1 MYLPQLPVR
10 KQRYQKQTVSFRGLN
25 YGTGVTDG
33 QLEDSRNLSS
43 EQYPCMTPRRGRAN
57 EWDYS
62 NATAVYY
69 KDGLMVVDGTDLIF
83 DGEIVGAVSPGT
95 KHFAYANT
103 KIVIMPDMLVFDTST
118 KELRGLSAEYTTA
131 AGSATF
137 TDRELTA
144 LVGSFAEKVSGSGN
158 VGGNTTLGQNGPTF
172 MLSQPPFDAIYSS
185 VKVNESTGVFEL
197 GDSLTGDAALAQNV
211 NVGAAFK
218 ATGLGADGVKLY
230 GRITGK
236 TEFAGGAAYVWDT
249 YLAKYTLVS
258 ETEKTAYLYGQE
270 DDPRMNENLP
280 LDETSTTTNDATVS
294 LFYGFVPIM
303 DGNGNITGIYDKK
316 GFYRDISATPGT
328 YELTGLPNGAFVA
341 AYKFNRYGDKSYT
354 ICSDVYSSDGL
365 SVKTT
370 SHVSHYTKPNGV
382 EEYIYMLHFS
392 LYGYKA
398 TSATVAKGQALGN
411 AVIGS
416 EESAYP
422 TDGAKLDIWYTY
434 NGYYEATNYYGFDYN
449 LIEIAEVEGKMGFEA
464 VNFRAGDTVEIS
476 GCTTLEDNNIT
487 ATVREI
493 RDTDDGG
500 ETKSVLVF
508 DANTFQAGTE
518 AGAVTIRRKAPK
530 LSVICESDNRI
541 WGAEGNTI
549 YASALGDP
557 TNFYTYDGVDT
568 DSYAVAVSS
577 DGKFT
582 GGCGYGKSVL
592 FFKEDR
598 MIKILGDYPSQ
609 YTLYEYQVPGVKSG
623 SELSL
628 CNVNETIYYHGRE
641 GIYRYSGGSP
651 ELISD
656 VFGMHRYENAAAG
669 AAGDRYYISMHE
681 RGTGGEWGLWV
692 YDISRGLWVQED
704 GTEARCF
711 TKNGEK
717 LLYIDGGAQ
726 KLVCVNPEE
735 SDELIQ
741 WSGTLCRMDETV
753 HNRKCYSKLYLRG
766 ELLTDEAW
774 LQAEISCDG
783 EPFRKVY
790 TSRDK
795 RTKTLVIPI
804 LPTRCDS
811 FRVRLS
817 GEGPFIIRSLVRE
830 YSTGSEY

>member
-57 EWDYS
+57 EGDYS

-83 DGEIVGAVSPGT
+83 DGEIVGAVSPGM

-131 AGSATF
+131 AGGVTF

-144 LVGSFAEKVSGSGN
+144 RVGNFAEKVSGSGN
-158 VGGNTTLGQNGPTF
+158 VGGNATLGQNGPTF

-185 VKVNESTGVFEL
+185 VKVNESTGAFEL
-197 GDSLTGDAALAQNV
+197 GDNLTGDDARAQNV

-218 ATGLGADGVKLY
+218 ASGLGADGVKLH

-236 TEFAGGAAYVWDT
+236 TEFSGGAAYVWDT
-249 YLAKYTLVS
+249 FQAKYTSIV
-258 ETEKTAYLYGQE
+258 EKEKSNYKYGRIKNPRAEEDYNDKLDSTINTNTNNGTISLYY
-270 DDPRMNENLP
+270 
-280 LDETSTTTNDATVS
+280 SAC
-294 LFYGFVPIM
+294 PIV
-303 DGNGNITGIYDKK
+303 NGNTITGLQNKK
-316 GFYRDISATPGT
+316 RYVKSFSIEAGT
-328 YELTGLPNGAFVA
+328 YVLDDLPSGVFVA
-341 AYKFNRYGDKSYT
+341 AYKTTNGIADT
-354 ICSDVYSSDGL
+354 MCSDVYSSDDL
-365 SVKTT
+365 SVKTD
-370 SHVSHYTKPNGV
+370 HTKVTDVVGNSGY
-382 EEYIYMLHFS
+382 YIDFY

-398 TSATVAKGQALGN
+398 TGATVAKGQALGN

-434 NGYYEATNYYGFDYN
+434 NGYYDKTSYYGFDYI

-568 DSYAVAVSS
+568 DSYAVAVAS

-582 GGCGYGKSVL
+582 GCCGYGKSVL

-628 CNVNETIYYHGRE
+628 CNVNETVYYHGRE

-669 AAGDRYYISMHE
+669 AAGGRYYISMHE

-692 YDISRGLWVQED
+692 YDTSRGLWVQED

-711 TKNGEK
+711 AKNGEK

-726 KLVCVNPEE
+726 RLVCVNPEE

-774 LQAEISCDG
+774 MQAEISCDG
-783 EPFRKVY
+783 EPFRRVY